1 MVSGQMVSSD
11 YIFYIIS
18 LHNKFIVN
26 QFGGSIMKRV
36 SYLGYQVAKA
46 IYRKVVLIS
55 ASDKEAL
62 IFIYK

>member
-1 MVSGQMVSSD
+1 
-11 YIFYIIS
+11 
-18 LHNKFIVN
+18 
-26 QFGGSIMKRV
+26 MKRV

-46 IYRKVVLIS
+46 IYRKVILIS